1 LFPARYQSSNSARV
15 LVRLDYI
22 ASFIA
27 DAIATVTVSLWG
39 RMKS

>member
-1 LFPARYQSSNSARV
+1 LFRFALPLLEIASL
-15 LVRLDYI
+15 LVRFDYI